1 MIEMRIVDNGLMCL
15 PDFQYRYHLLATDGS
30 GALHP
35 PNSNNMWSE
44 WKTAEWI
51 KADDYKEWVEPEE
64 TQND

>member
-1 MIEMRIVDNGLMCL
+1 MIEMRIVEIGDGYR
-15 PDFQYRYHLLATDGS
+15 PEFQYRHHLFATDIV

-44 WKTAEWI
+44 WKTAP
-51 KADDYKEWVEPEE
+51 YVSLME

>member
-1 MIEMRIVDNGLMCL
+1 MRVVDNGLMCC
-15 PDFQYRYHLLATDGS
+15 PDIQYRYHLLATDGS

-44 WKTAEWI
+44 WKTAP
-51 KADDYKEWVEPEE
+51 YVNLME